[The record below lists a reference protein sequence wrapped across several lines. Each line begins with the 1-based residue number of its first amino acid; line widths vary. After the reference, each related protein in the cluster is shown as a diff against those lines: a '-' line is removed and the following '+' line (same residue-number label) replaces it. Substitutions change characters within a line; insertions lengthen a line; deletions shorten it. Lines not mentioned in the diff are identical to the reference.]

1 MLADMELDDM
11 LESSLTGVEGLEWN
25 QGRFKN
31 YDLTRLLLPMN
42 AFLFILQT
50 ICDRYCLRRVM
61 KLSQTFLQVSWL
73 S

>member
-31 YDLTRLLLPMN
+31 FNLTRLLLSLN
-42 AFLFILQT
+42 ANFF
-50 ICDRYCLRRVM
+50 
-61 KLSQTFLQVSWL
+61 F
-73 S
+73 